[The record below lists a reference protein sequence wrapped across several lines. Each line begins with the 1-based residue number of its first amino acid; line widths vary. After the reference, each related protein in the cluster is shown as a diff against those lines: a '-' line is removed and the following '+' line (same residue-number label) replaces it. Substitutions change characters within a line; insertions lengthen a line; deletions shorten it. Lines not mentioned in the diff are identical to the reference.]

1 MPLCAEVTVTAAN
14 SGGSATQSF
23 QVTVEAAEPAATLPA
38 FALADRRNLLAR
50 DFIRYADDWSSGVN
64 LAWATLAP
72 LMLALNSAGGDG
84 PEHVSTDARLK
95 AQLEYWCDNANCP
108 NGEGAY
114 RVQHQ
119 WAGAGATIIATRT
132 AVPRVWNALS
142 DADRARLETIVQA
155 VAIGGAVTSAARHPV
170 AAIQRRRSLTGNAS
184 GAAPNFLN
192 GMLCPVLGLVSFYGS
207 PAAAADRLA
216 AFDVAAFRTLAND
229 QGLTRIGD
237 TLAGTGSGLT
247 PAEIEAC
254 VRNWT
259 YFGTTDDITA
269 VEAHIA
275 FLRDRNFVAANDG
288 LNGGI
293 GIRADKIP
301 TWRRR

>member
-1 MPLCAEVTVTAAN
+1 MGAAPRGMENRQRLPEILTGRAASAAPAAALPGHRAPVAIGILPEEIFDQGNGPQEVLAARAFQGDDLTFSATGAGASVDPATGCVQIPTDMPLCAEVTVTAAN

-142 DADRARLETIVQA
+142 DADQP
-155 VAIGGAVTSAARHPV
+155 GS
-170 AAIQRRRSLTGNAS
+170 RRSCRPS
-184 GAAPNFLN
+184 
-192 GMLCPVLGLVSFYGS
+192 
-207 PAAAADRLA
+207 RLA
-216 AFDVAAFRTLAND
+216 AP
-229 QGLTRIGD
+229 
-237 TLAGTGSGLT
+237 S
-247 PAEIEAC
+247 PA
-254 VRNWT
+254 RP
-259 YFGTTDDITA
+259 
-269 VEAHIA
+269 
-275 FLRDRNFVAANDG
+275 
-288 LNGGI
+288 
-293 GIRADKIP
+293 GIRSPPSSGAGA
-301 TWRRR
+301 

>member
-1 MPLCAEVTVTAAN
+1 
-14 SGGSATQSF
+14 
-23 QVTVEAAEPAATLPA
+23 
-38 FALADRRNLLAR
+38 
-50 DFIRYADDWSSGVN
+50 
-64 LAWATLAP
+64 
-72 LMLALNSAGGDG
+72 
-84 PEHVSTDARLK
+84 
-95 AQLEYWCDNANCP
+95 
-108 NGEGAY
+108 
-114 RVQHQ
+114 
-119 WAGAGATIIATRT
+119 
-132 AVPRVWNALS
+132 
-142 DADRARLETIVQA
+142 
-155 VAIGGAVTSAARHPV
+155 
-170 AAIQRRRSLTGNAS
+170 
-184 GAAPNFLN
+184 
-192 GMLCPVLGLVSFYGS
+192 MLCPVLGLVPFYGS

-216 AFDVAAFRTLAND
+216 AFDVEAFRTLAND

-259 YFGTTDDITA
+259 YFGTTDGITA

-301 TWRRR
+301 PGAADNGKPIARAAGRGRKYPHAAGTTATWMFSEFATTNGVAAGVDTTLYPDAVLRSSADYASIASASLQALVTVFALSGHWGDTAPYAGFLADMDRAMIDLQAKGLGWLSVQNITLRQGWSDFDSTRHQEFMWAQRHAGWNIVSNFLKS